1 MRPYRH
7 TCFLLCRCTAVV
19 AAVALLCIGFSS
31 CSGGKKYGDERTPEH
46 QAALKR
52 LDDSMFVKSDN
63 VLDTMLL
70 GLKKSS
76 DSLDYYDYYLRYLRY
91 SVSLDIPD
99 TLKLDWEGPFSFLER
114 QKLTPRVRG
123 MLGFLS
129 NTKGAYYH
137 KFHYN
142 AHETIDIYHRAYN
155 YLFGSD
161 MESRLPD
168 VCANLGDAY
177 VAINDMP
184 HAAIWYRRALY
195 LSDSLRLPPKVNV
208 SLYVGLGRIYLNLGD
223 FEEALHCY
231 KVSDRNFNLMPFNMK
246 LYFLNNYGNYYYY
259 AEDYPAALATFMRM
273 KKLLEEN
280 NLTDSYDMYLCKL
293 NMADVYL
300 NLGNTAESYK
310 CLDAAERFFS
320 SKGDATA
327 MYYCHTIRIG
337 LALKEGRVDEV
348 RRLLANEKINTLLDF
363 NLVNIRQKYLR
374 EYYVKTGNYKKAYEN
389 LLGSITRN
397 DSLKHNT
404 VNMRTSE
411 IMMRYTQ
418 DTLQLHH
425 KIALQEKDADIR
437 KAQWSFYGVVLVA
450 IMLVFLF
457 LYLFTYMRKRRLQTH
472 MQLMQLKLA
481 NARSRIS
488 PHFIFNV
495 LNNSISKTDK
505 QDAGELMAL
514 TKLIRANLKMSGKYY
529 VSLKEELGFVD
540 YYISVERSCIGD
552 DFDFS
557 IDAPA
562 DDVLQNIMVPSMFIQ
577 ILVENA
583 IKHGLKR
590 RSGHKAL
597 KVCVSADSARCNITV
612 TDNGAGFD
620 IRHSDP
626 NSTGTGLKVIRSSI
640 NIINRD
646 NKRKIRLG
654 IRNVTGT
661 DGKVAGCEVSLS
673 LPLGLKESDHSKH

>member
-1 MRPYRH
+1 MRLYYH
-7 TCFLLCRCTAVV
+7 ICFVICRCAAIAAAIVLLCFC
-19 AAVALLCIGFSS
+19 FSS

-46 QAALKR
+46 QDALKR

-63 VLDTMLL
+63 VLKTMQL
-70 GLKKSS
+70 GMKQSH
-76 DSLDYYDYYLRYLRY
+76 DSLEYYDYYLRYLRY
-91 SVSLDIPD
+91 SVSLDVPD
-99 TLKLDWEGPFSFLER
+99 TLKLDWNGPLSYLKR
-114 QKLTPRVRG
+114 QQMTPRVRG
-123 MLGFLS
+123 MLGFLN
-129 NTKGAYYH
+129 NTKGSYYH

-142 AHETIDIYHRAYN
+142 PHETITIYQKAYS

-161 MESRLPD
+161 MEYRLPD

-177 VAINDMP
+177 VAVNDMP
-184 HAAIWYRRALY
+184 HAAMWYRRALF
-195 LSDSLRLPPKVNV
+195 LSDSLRLPQYMNV
-208 SLYVGLGRIYLNLGD
+208 SLYMGLGRIYLNLGD
-223 FEEALHCY
+223 FDEALHCY
-231 KVSDRNFNLMPFNMK
+231 KITDRNLGLMPLNMQF
-246 LYFLNNYGNYYYY
+246 YFLNNYGNSYYY
-259 AEDYPAALATFMRM
+259 AKDYKAALATFLRL

-280 NLTDSYDMYLCKL
+280 GMDESYEMYLCKV

-300 NLGNTAESYK
+300 NLGNTAEAYIY
-310 CLDAAERFFS
+310 LDEAEDFFS
-320 SKGDATA
+320 RIDDATA

-337 LALKEGRVDEV
+337 LALRKGHVEEV
-348 RRLLANEKINTLLDF
+348 RQVLDNEKMNTLIDF
-363 NLVNIRQKYLR
+363 NLVNIRQRYLR

-389 LLGSITRN
+389 LLGSVIRN

-404 VNMRTSE
+404 INMRTSE

-425 KIALQEKDADIR
+425 KITLQEKDADIR
-437 KAQWSFYGVVLVA
+437 KVRWSFYGVVLVA
-450 IMLVFLF
+450 VMLVLLF
-457 LYLFTYMRKRRLQTH
+457 LYLFTYMRKRRLQTQ

-552 DFDFS
+552 DFEFS
-557 IDAPA
+557 IEAPA
-562 DDVLQNIMVPSMFIQ
+562 EDVLQNIMVPSMFIQ

-590 RSGHKAL
+590 RAGHKSL
-597 KVCVSADSARCNITV
+597 KVCVTVDKSRCNITV

-640 NIINRD
+640 NVINRD

-654 IRNVTGT
+654 IRNITGG

-673 LPLGLKESDHSKH
+673 LPLGLKDSYHSKY